1 MITLEKVK
9 LIREKKNDNPDQ
21 LRLFGDNDDK
31 KNKKNKNKRNRSA
44 QRQGSTT
51 KKSVGQTQLDI
62 DFKDNLKKAG
72 ASGDVSDKAGPEIR
86 KRVETIRKTRAD
98 KLGTPDPF
106 DADYDKKVKKVSS
119 QTSQAFKAPTRKDIF
134 KGNVPKGYT
143 APKGD
148 FGKGLKPGEFK
159 ALQMDKRSFPVT
171 PAAEYDPI
179 KRPKGVKLPQSFKNF
194 SKKLTNLKV
203 DADSEKFLAKIDKK
217 RAATQSPY
225 KAPKPIKS
233 VSRPPFTRFD
243 NREPFSD
250 DDLGQRT
257 GKTGDKVVNKQQK
270 PSTKVSNTVSKT
282 FKKNKSII
290 SQNPDLTRRRQL
302 GAAGMDSNFQG
313 GGAGGSTAGG
323 TGSSTKGSTI
333 LGPDGKP
340 LPKIS
345 KSERVRK
352 IFPTRKG
359 LKKAEYFIRKD
370 ERRKENI
377 KFRKAGQNFANEAQ
391 RRATDEKNKAF
402 QAGSKFGTDETL
414 KASQRSTAAKNKEI
428 EKLKRELKKAQ
439 KGAGTGTGTG
449 SFGTGAGATNVE
461 KLKNLTQKVVNLG
474 KKGGAFSKRRF
485 AKNLV
490 KKGVPAAAKGL
501 AKFAINKPLLAGGL
515 AAAGYFGADY
525 LRSRK
530 QQDFFNKNTTP
541 TKAISGA
548 DGKPIRFYGNPDKGQ
563 SSIRDLPS
571 GFKSGKFKV
580 KDSKGKNID
589 VMKDYKNSPMAK
601 DFRKVN
607 KKITQNQKITSKQR
621 DFFNQTKKNMKAYG
635 VYKPPTT

>member
-143 APKGD
+143 VPKGD

-270 PSTKVSNTVSKT
+270 PSNKVSNTVSKT
-282 FKKNKSII
+282 LSKKKNKTILALNEKLFSVFKIEFI
-290 SQNPDLTRRRQL
+290 GKKKSKSDSRQL
-302 GAAGMDSNFQG
+302 
-313 GGAGGSTAGG
+313 T
-323 TGSSTKGSTI
+323 
-333 LGPDGKP
+333 
-340 LPKIS
+340 
-345 KSERVRK
+345 
-352 IFPTRKG
+352 
-359 LKKAEYFIRKD
+359 YF
-370 ERRKENI
+370 
-377 KFRKAGQNFANEAQ
+377 
-391 RRATDEKNKAF
+391 
-402 QAGSKFGTDETL
+402 L
-414 KASQRSTAAKNKEI
+414 
-428 EKLKRELKKAQ
+428 
-439 KGAGTGTGTG
+439 
-449 SFGTGAGATNVE
+449 
-461 KLKNLTQKVVNLG
+461 
-474 KKGGAFSKRRF
+474 
-485 AKNLV
+485 
-490 KKGVPAAAKGL
+490 
-501 AKFAINKPLLAGGL
+501 
-515 AAAGYFGADY
+515 
-525 LRSRK
+525 
-530 QQDFFNKNTTP
+530 
-541 TKAISGA
+541 
-548 DGKPIRFYGNPDKGQ
+548 
-563 SSIRDLPS
+563 
-571 GFKSGKFKV
+571 
-580 KDSKGKNID
+580 
-589 VMKDYKNSPMAK
+589 
-601 DFRKVN
+601 N
-607 KKITQNQKITSKQR
+607 KKVRIIEEDSI
-621 DFFNQTKKNMKAYG
+621 
-635 VYKPPTT
+635 